1 MSAEDTT
8 WDVDED
14 GKHVNRTAEY
24 SARMKQLA
32 TEPLVDTDGRGRG
45 IVGQVKWILR
55 YRELLDL
62 LVRRELKVRYKD
74 SFFGFAWTLI
84 RPLTMLMVYY
94 VAVGIFLGASRQIT
108 DFPIY
113 LFAGLTLWQLFS
125 EILAT
130 TTSSIMGNAGLVKKV
145 DLPLEV
151 FPLASVGSALFNFAV
166 QCVVLLG
173 GTLVMG
179 KFPTGDRWL
188 FFPLATAV
196 VVVWGLGLGFILS
209 ALMVYLRDVQYLV
222 EIALTVGFW
231 LSPIV
236 YLFGHVRAAT
246 VNHPWIEQLYL
257 ANPVTAGVI
266 GFHQTFW
273 VAGDGDPN
281 NVLPENI
288 GMRLLVMLVLGI
300 GFAVIGQRLFQR
312 LSGNF
317 AQEL

>member
-1 MSAEDTT
+1 MSAEHSTR
-8 WDVDED
+8 DVDEE
-14 GKHVNRTAEY
+14 GRQVSRTPEY
-24 SARMKQLA
+24 QERMKALA
-32 TEPLVDTDGRGRG
+32 GEPLVDTDGRGRG
-45 IVGQVKWILR
+45 LVGQVRRILS

-62 LVRRELKVRYKD
+62 LIRRELKVRYKD

-84 RPLTMLMVYY
+84 RPLTMLIVYY
-94 VAVGIFLGASRQIT
+94 VAVGIFLGASRNIP

-113 LFAGLTLWQLFS
+113 LFAGLTLWMLFS
-125 EILAT
+125 EILST
-130 TTSSIMGNAGLVKKV
+130 TTSSIMANAGLVKKV

-166 QCVVLLG
+166 QCVVLIA
-173 GTLVMG
+173 GTVVMG

-188 FFPLATAV
+188 FFPIAV
-196 VVVWGLGLGFILS
+196 AVAVVWGLGIGFILS
-209 ALMVYLRDVQYLV
+209 GLMVYLRDVQYLV

-236 YLFGHVRAAT
+236 YLFGMVRDAT
-246 VNHPWIEQLYL
+246 GGHPWVEQIYL
-257 ANPVTAGVI
+257 ANPVTASII

-273 VAGDGDPN
+273 VAGDTTPN
-281 NVLPENI
+281 NVVPENL
-288 GMRLLVMLVLGI
+288 GLRLLVMLVLGLV
-300 GFAVIGQRLFQR
+300 FVLAGQRIFQR